1 MVPQCRSE
9 SVVNAVHIITD
20 QEAESKGPGIRVGSL
35 VPRNKTREVA
45 MGKRMRERVYK
56 QGEKM
61 QERGRE
67 REGDQNIWVI

>member
-1 MVPQCRSE
+1 
-9 SVVNAVHIITD
+9 
-20 QEAESKGPGIRVGSL
+20 VGSL